1 MGKATLFY
9 DVTPPK
15 SYPTLQDP
23 QTVPFLIFY
32 FPMQK
37 NPS

>member
-9 DVTPPK
+9 DVTPP
-15 SYPTLQDP
+15 YPTLQDP

-32 FPMQK
+32 FHMQK